1 MGEKKVVDRKV
12 AIALGIM
19 CVVLAVG
26 LVGVVAYYTSIISG
40 LNSQVSQLQTWLQEN
55 ITHYESQI
63 TSLRNQIADKDNT
76 IASLNSQISQ
86 LQNRITSLNSQV
98 SQLQSQVSELRAI
111 VNLEKSETWVSQQT
125 VSQPA
130 GYYVYWIFSASYA
143 GYIVVTVHSSTTSNT
158 YVRVIWSSYGVDY
171 DNTVYVGAGG
181 TAVFPV
187 LPCSRV
193 EIRVGNTNLLSGAT
207 QTVSITYRY

>member
-12 AIALGIM
+12 AIVLGIM

-26 LVGVVAYYTSIISG
+26 LVGVVAYYT
-40 LNSQVSQLQTWLQEN
+40 
-55 ITHYESQI
+55 
-63 TSLRNQIADKDNT
+63 
-76 IASLNSQISQ
+76 
-86 LQNRITSLNSQV
+86 
-98 SQLQSQVSELRAI
+98 AI

-130 GYYVYWIFSASYA
+130 RGYYSWIFSASYA

-158 YVRVIWSSYGVDY
+158 YVRVIWSSHGVDY

>member
-1 MGEKKVVDRKV
+1 MSEKKVVDRKV
-12 AIALGIM
+12 AIALGII

-76 IASLNSQISQ
+76 IASLNSQI
-86 LQNRITSLNSQV
+86 N
-98 SQLQSQVSELRAI
+98 QLQSQVDEFRAI

-130 GYYVYWIFSASYA
+130 GGYYSWKFSASYA

-158 YVRVIWSSYGVDY
+158 YVRVIWSSYGVIY
-171 DNTVYVGAGG
+171 DKTVNVGVGG
-181 TAVFPV
+181 AAAFPV

>member
-1 MGEKKVVDRKV
+1 MSEKKVVDRKV
-12 AIALGIM
+12 AIALGII

-40 LNSQVSQLQTWLQEN
+40 
-55 ITHYESQI
+55 
-63 TSLRNQIADKDNT
+63 
-76 IASLNSQISQ
+76 
-86 LQNRITSLNSQV
+86 LNSQV

-158 YVRVIWSSYGVDY
+158 YVRVIWSSHGVDY
-171 DNTVYVGAGG
+171 DNTVNVGAGG

>member
-12 AIALGIM
+12 AIALGII

-86 LQNRITSLNSQV
+86 LQSQV
-98 SQLQSQVSELRAI
+98 DEFRAI
-111 VNLEKSETWVSQQT
+111 VNLEKSETWVSQQ
-125 VSQPA
+125 VVNQPA
-130 GYYVYWIFSASYA
+130 GDYYYWSFTVRYA

-158 YVRVIWSSYGVDY
+158 YVRVIWSSYGIFY
-171 DNTVYVGAGG
+171 DKTVNVGASG

-187 LPCSRV
+187 LPCPRV
-193 EIRVGNTNLLSGAT
+193 IIRVGNTNLAGGAT
-207 QTVSITYRY
+207 QTVSITYYY